1 LNQINSRGETPIMN
15 SVLSTP
21 FLMKQNRRLHNPRQF
36 IPANT
41 YSSVQEQQP
50 LVSDQQYGQS
60 LNQPSSKNLKILIEE
75 KLKIIFSF

>member
-1 LNQINSRGETPIMN
+1 
-15 SVLSTP
+15 
-21 FLMKQNRRLHNPRQF
+21 MKPNRRLHHQRQF

-41 YSSVQEQQP
+41 YSSTQEQQP